1 MVTINFNNTY
11 SYTEI
16 LKSLTDLSING
27 LPTGYN
33 IGIPELDDMF
43 RLDKG
48 KLVTLT
54 GIPNLGKSEFT
65 DFICTQFNK
74 LYGFKTLFFSAEDDL
89 NTHVAK
95 LITKYTNRDFKGTP
109 IGVIEKQAKYMYE
122 NFVFIDYDKV
132 YTVNSLLEEA
142 EKQIIEKGIDILVID
157 PFNKL
162 EADKDY
168 NVNMTDYISKFL
180 DKLLR
185 LTKKYNIITLLIAHP
200 KKMNEG
206 IIPSPYDISDSAHFF
221 NKSDYC
227 ITVHGNKANY
237 STIIKV
243 DKVKYKHL
251 GSCGQIELYYD
262 DLSGNFFYDD
272 RFNERIYTHLNFEML
287 PNGKYSHSNELL
299 NIDVDTFSCIAD
311 VQPKPMKL
319 IDILTLNNDTK
330 ANDIIKQIRA
340 EKEESKQKDLKK
352 NLPNYCINATFS
364 NTRKK
369 DNVKTL
375 TGLLYIDIDAKDNVG
390 IINEVPNILKNI
402 ANVLFFK
409 RSCRGNGYTAIVPYN
424 INLSIENVWYSIYND
439 FKKLGIEIDKST
451 KNVDRVTFYSF
462 DPDYYINQDVEI
474 YNKAIELNSK
484 QNKSVAKNENI
495 SIDTIAETKL
505 SVDKMKTNK
514 QKDGYNNREYMS
526 RLITYLNE
534 NKKSLDNGNYGAWG
548 KICLALISEF
558 KEKGLY
564 YFLILSQNYKGFNKD
579 EATDFY
585 NKYMD
590 NYLDNNEVTFAT
602 IKHYATLIGFKE

>member
-1 MVTINFNNTY
+1 METINFNNTY

-27 LPTGYN
+27 LPTGFN
-33 IGIPELDDMF
+33 IGISELDDML

-48 KLVTLT
+48 KLITLT

-95 LITKYTNRDFKGTP
+95 LITKYTNKDFKGTP
-109 IGVIEKQAKYMYE
+109 IEVIEKQAKYMYE
-122 NFVFIDYDKV
+122 NFTFIDYDKI

-237 STIIKV
+237 TTIIKV

-272 RFNERIYTHLNFEML
+272 RFNERTYTHTDFDMSPTYE
-287 PNGKYSHSNELL
+287 YIRSNELL

-311 VQPKPMKL
+311 VQPKSKKL
-319 IDILTLNNDTK
+319 IDILTLNNDAK
-330 ANDIIKQIRA
+330 ANEIIRQIRA
-340 EKEESKQKDLKK
+340 EKEESKQKELKK
-352 NLPNYCINATFS
+352 YLPNYCINATFNNS
-364 NTRKK
+364 RKK
-369 DNVKTL
+369 DNIKAL
-375 TGLLYIDIDAKDNVG
+375 TGLLYIDIDAKDNIG
-390 IINEVPNILKNI
+390 IINKVPNILKNI

-409 RSCRGNGYTAIVPYN
+409 RSCRGAGYTAIVPYN
-424 INLSIENVWYSIYND
+424 TNLNIEDIWHSIDND

-451 KNVDRVTFYSF
+451 KNIDRVTFYSF
-462 DPDYYINQDVEI
+462 DTDYYINQNVEI
-474 YNKAIELNSK
+474 YNKTIEFK
-484 QNKSVAKNENI
+484 QNKVVNKNKTI
-495 SIDTIAETKL
+495 SIDTVTDNKL
-505 SVDKMKTNK
+505 INSKTDTNK
-514 QKDGYNNREYMS
+514 QKDGYKNREYMS
-526 RLITYLNE
+526 HLITYLND
-534 NKKSLDNGNYGAWG
+534 NKKSLDNGNYAAWG

-564 YFLILSQNYKGFNKD
+564 YFLILSQNYKDFNKD
-579 EATDFY
+579 EATNFY

-590 NYLDNNEVTFAT
+590 SYSGNNEVTFAT
-602 IKHYATLIGFKE
+602 IKHYAELIGFKE

>member
-1 MVTINFNNTY
+1 METINFNNTY
-11 SYTEI
+11 SYEQI

-33 IGIPELDDMF
+33 MGIPELDDMF

-48 KLVTLT
+48 KLITLT

-74 LYGFKTLFFSAEDDL
+74 LYGFKTIFFSAEDDL

-122 NFVFIDYDKV
+122 NFIFIDYNKV
-132 YTVNSLLEEA
+132 YTVNALLEEA
-142 EKQIIEKGIDILVID
+142 EKQIIEKNIDVLVID

-185 LTKKYNIITLLIAHP
+185 LTKKYNIITLLVAHP

-221 NKSDYC
+221 NKSDYS

-262 DLSGNFFYDD
+262 DLSGNFYYDD
-272 RFNERIYTHLNFEML
+272 RFNER
-287 PNGKYSHSNELL
+287 KYIHKDFDMTPKGNYSRSNELL
-299 NIDVDTFSCIAD
+299 NIDVDTFNCIAD
-311 VQPKPMKL
+311 VQPKQKKL
-319 IDILTLNNDTK
+319 IDILTLNDDEK
-330 ANDIIKQIRA
+330 ANQLITQIRS
-340 EKEESKQKDLKK
+340 EKDESKQKELKK
-352 NLPNYCINATFS
+352 NLSNYCINATFS
-364 NTRKK
+364 STRKK
-369 DNVKTL
+369 DNVKAL
-375 TGLLYIDIDAKDNVG
+375 TGLLYIDIDAKDNTS
-390 IINEVPNILKNI
+390 IIKDVPDILRNISNI
-402 ANVLFFK
+402 LFFK
-409 RSCRGNGYTAIVPYN
+409 RSCRGSGYTAIVPYN
-424 INLSIENVWYSIYND
+424 TNLKIDDVWHSIETD

-451 KNVDRVTFYSF
+451 KNVDRVTFYSY
-462 DPDYYINQDVEI
+462 DTEYYINDNVEI
-474 YNKAIELNSK
+474 YNNCVSNTVSPIFKVSENSK
-484 QNKSVAKNENI
+484 NDTQKVVVNSPNNVVNNKDSYK
-495 SIDTIAETKL
+495 
-505 SVDKMKTNK
+505 
-514 QKDGYNNREYMS
+514 NREYLN
-526 RLITYLNE
+526 RLITFLND
-534 NKKSLDNGNYGAWG
+534 NKKSLDNGNYAAWG

-564 YFLILSQNYKGFNKD
+564 YFLMLSQNYKRFNKD
-579 EATDFY
+579 EATEFY
-585 NKYMD
+585 NKYLD
-590 NYLDNNEVTFAT
+590 NYSDNNDVTFAT
-602 IKHYATLIGFKE
+602 IKHYAMFVGFKE

>member
-1 MVTINFNNTY
+1 METINFNNTY

-27 LPTGYN
+27 LPTGFN
-33 IGIPELDDMF
+33 IGISELDDML

-48 KLVTLT
+48 KLITLT

-95 LITKYTNRDFKGTP
+95 LITKYTNKDFKGTP
-109 IGVIEKQAKYMYE
+109 IEVIEKQAKYMYE
-122 NFVFIDYDKV
+122 NFTFIDYDKI

-237 STIIKV
+237 TTIIKV

-272 RFNERIYTHLNFEML
+272 RFNERTYTHTDFDMSPTYE
-287 PNGKYSHSNELL
+287 YIRSNELL

-311 VQPKPMKL
+311 VQPKSKKL
-319 IDILTLNNDTK
+319 IDILTLNNDAK
-330 ANDIIKQIRA
+330 ANEIIRQIRA
-340 EKEESKQKDLKK
+340 EKEESKQKELKK
-352 NLPNYCINATFS
+352 YLPNYCINATFNNS
-364 NTRKK
+364 RKK
-369 DNVKTL
+369 DNIKAL
-375 TGLLYIDIDAKDNVG
+375 TGLLYIDIDAKDNIG
-390 IINEVPNILKNI
+390 IINKVPNILKNI

-409 RSCRGNGYTAIVPYN
+409 RSCRGAGYTAIVPYN
-424 INLSIENVWYSIYND
+424 TNLNIEDIWHSIDND

-451 KNVDRVTFYSF
+451 KNIDRVTFYSF
-462 DPDYYINQDVEI
+462 DTDYYINQNVEI
-474 YNKAIELNSK
+474 YNKTIEFK
-484 QNKSVAKNENI
+484 QNKVVNKNKTI
-495 SIDTIAETKL
+495 SIDTVTDNKL
-505 SVDKMKTNK
+505 INSKTDTNK
-514 QKDGYNNREYMS
+514 QKDGYKNREYMS
-526 RLITYLNE
+526 HLITYLND
-534 NKKSLDNGNYGAWG
+534 NKKSLDNGNYAAWG

-564 YFLILSQNYKGFNKD
+564 YFLILSQNYKDFNKD
-579 EATDFY
+579 EATNFY

-590 NYLDNNEVTFAT
+590 SYSGNNEVTFAT
-602 IKHYATLIGFKE
+602 IRHYAELIGFKE

>member
-1 MVTINFNNTY
+1 METINFNNTY

-27 LPTGYN
+27 LPTGFN
-33 IGIPELDDMF
+33 IGISELDDML

-48 KLVTLT
+48 KLITLT

-95 LITKYTNRDFKGTP
+95 LITKYTNKDFKGTP
-109 IGVIEKQAKYMYE
+109 IEVIEKQAKYMYE
-122 NFVFIDYDKV
+122 NFTFIDYDKI

-237 STIIKV
+237 TTIIKV

-272 RFNERIYTHLNFEML
+272 RFNERTYTHTDFDMS
-287 PNGKYSHSNELL
+287 PKYEYIRSNELL

-311 VQPKPMKL
+311 VQPKAKKL

-330 ANDIIKQIRA
+330 ANEIIRQIRA
-340 EKEESKQKDLKK
+340 EKEESKQKELKK
-352 NLPNYCINATFS
+352 YLPNYCINATFNNS
-364 NTRKK
+364 RKK
-369 DNVKTL
+369 DNIKAL
-375 TGLLYIDIDAKDNVG
+375 TGLLYIDIDAKDNIG
-390 IINEVPNILKNI
+390 IINKVPNILKNI

-409 RSCRGNGYTAIVPYN
+409 RSCRGAGYTAIVPYN
-424 INLSIENVWYSIYND
+424 TNLNIEDIWHSIDND
-439 FKKLGIEIDKST
+439 FRKLGIEIDKST
-451 KNVDRVTFYSF
+451 KNIDRVTFYSF
-462 DPDYYINQDVEI
+462 DIDYYINQNVEI
-474 YNKAIELNSK
+474 YNKTIELK
-484 QNKSVAKNENI
+484 QNKVVNKNKAI
-495 SIDTIAETKL
+495 SIDTVADKKL
-505 SVDKMKTNK
+505 IISKTDTNK
-514 QKDGYNNREYMS
+514 QKDGYKNREYMS
-526 RLITYLNE
+526 HLITYLNE
-534 NKKSLDNGNYGAWG
+534 NKKSLDNGNYAAWG

-564 YFLILSQNYKGFNKD
+564 YFLILSQNYKDFNKD
-579 EATDFY
+579 EATNFY

-590 NYLDNNEVTFAT
+590 SYSDNNEVTFAT
-602 IKHYATLIGFKE
+602 IRHYAELIGFKE

>member
-1 MVTINFNNTY
+1 METINFNNTY
-11 SYTEI
+11 SYEQI

-33 IGIPELDDMF
+33 MGIPELDDMF

-48 KLVTLT
+48 KLTTLT

-74 LYGFKTLFFSAEDDL
+74 LYGFKTIFFSAEDDL

-122 NFVFIDYDKV
+122 NFIFIDYNKV
-132 YTVNSLLEEA
+132 YTVNALLEEA
-142 EKQIIEKGIDILVID
+142 EKQIIEKNIDVLVID

-185 LTKKYNIITLLIAHP
+185 LTKKYNIITLLVAHP

-221 NKSDYC
+221 NKSDYS

-262 DLSGNFFYDD
+262 DLSGNFYYDD
-272 RFNERIYTHLNFEML
+272 RFNER
-287 PNGKYSHSNELL
+287 KYIHKDFDMTPKGNYSRSNELL
-299 NIDVDTFSCIAD
+299 NIDVDTFNCIAD
-311 VQPKPMKL
+311 VQPKQKKL
-319 IDILTLNNDTK
+319 IDILTLNDDEK
-330 ANDIIKQIRA
+330 ANQLITQIRS
-340 EKEESKQKDLKK
+340 EKDESKQKELKK
-352 NLPNYCINATFS
+352 NLSNYCINATFS
-364 NTRKK
+364 STRKK
-369 DNVKTL
+369 DNVKAL
-375 TGLLYIDIDAKDNVG
+375 TGLLYIDIDAKDNTS
-390 IINEVPNILKNI
+390 IIKDVPDILRNISNI
-402 ANVLFFK
+402 LFFK
-409 RSCRGNGYTAIVPYN
+409 RSCRGSGYTAIVPYN
-424 INLSIENVWYSIYND
+424 TNLKIDDVWHSIETD

-451 KNVDRVTFYSF
+451 KNVDRVTFYSY
-462 DPDYYINQDVEI
+462 DTEYYINDNVEI
-474 YNKAIELNSK
+474 YNNCVSNTVSPIFKVSENSK
-484 QNKSVAKNENI
+484 NDTQKVVVNSPNNVVNNKDSYK
-495 SIDTIAETKL
+495 
-505 SVDKMKTNK
+505 
-514 QKDGYNNREYMS
+514 NREYLN
-526 RLITYLNE
+526 RLITFLND
-534 NKKSLDNGNYGAWG
+534 NKKSLDNGNYAAWG

-564 YFLILSQNYKGFNKD
+564 YFLMLSQNYKRFNKD
-579 EATDFY
+579 EATEFY
-585 NKYMD
+585 NKYLD
-590 NYLDNNEVTFAT
+590 NYSDNNDVTFAT
-602 IKHYATLIGFKE
+602 IKHYAMFVGFKE

>member
-1 MVTINFNNTY
+1 METINFNNTY
-11 SYTEI
+11 SYEQI
-16 LKSLTDLSING
+16 LKSLIDLSKNG

-33 IGIPELDDMF
+33 MGIPELDEMF
-43 RLDKG
+43 RIDKG
-48 KLVTLT
+48 KLITLT

-74 LYGFKTLFFSAEDDL
+74 LYAFKTLFFSAEDDL
-89 NTHVAK
+89 NTHIAK
-95 LITKYTNRDFKGTP
+95 LITKYTNQDFKDTQNEE
-109 IGVIEKQAKYMYE
+109 IEKQAKYIYE
-122 NFVFIDYDKV
+122 NFIFIDYNKV

-142 EKQIIEKGIDILVID
+142 EKQIIEKNIDVLVID

-185 LTKKYNIITLLIAHP
+185 LTKKYNIITLLVAHP

-227 ITVHGNKANY
+227 ITIHGNKANY

-272 RFNERIYTHLNFEML
+272 RFNERKYTHTDFDMTPKGN
-287 PNGKYSHSNELL
+287 YSRSNELL
-299 NIDVDTFSCIAD
+299 NIDVDTFNCIAD
-311 VQPKPMKL
+311 VQPKQKKL
-319 IDILTLNNDTK
+319 IDILTLNDDEK
-330 ANDIIKQIRA
+330 ANQIITQIRS
-340 EKEESKQKDLKK
+340 EKDESKQKELKR

-364 NTRKK
+364 STRKK
-369 DNVKTL
+369 DNVKEL
-375 TGLLYIDIDAKDNVG
+375 TGLLYIDIDAKDNTS
-390 IINEVPNILKNI
+390 IIKDVPDILRNISNI
-402 ANVLFFK
+402 LFFK
-409 RSCRGNGYTAIVPYN
+409 RSCRGSGYTAIVPYN
-424 INLSIENVWYSIYND
+424 TNLKIDDVWHSIDTD

-451 KNVDRVTFYSF
+451 KNVDRVTFYSY
-462 DPDYYINQDVEI
+462 DSEYYINDNIEI
-474 YNKAIELNSK
+474 YNKCVSNTFSSNFKVSENSK
-484 QNKSVAKNENI
+484 NDTQKVVINPPNNVVNNKDNYK
-495 SIDTIAETKL
+495 
-505 SVDKMKTNK
+505 
-514 QKDGYNNREYMS
+514 NREYLNK
-526 RLITYLNE
+526 LIGYLND
-534 NKKSLDNGNYGAWG
+534 NKKSLDNGNYAAWG

-564 YFLILSQNYKGFNKD
+564 YFLMLSQNYKGFNKD
-579 EATDFY
+579 ETTEFY
-585 NKYMD
+585 NKYLES
-590 NYLDNNEVTFAT
+590 YSDNNDVTFAT
-602 IKHYATLIGFKE
+602 IKHYAMLVGFKE